1 MMETMEVD
9 KKALIHLIKQIN
21 SNVDKLIFELNVKD
35 KQIEELK
42 IHHDQQ
48 RMKPLAVDRADRR
61 RAPHQVAIS
70 STADHHRPIH
80 LDVESDSAV
89 DQASRDGQA
98 VP

>member
-42 IHHDQQ
+42 IQNQELKNNSATILNQIKEYIKELEQIRNHY
-48 RMKPLAVDRADRR
+48 VDSNNNSK
-61 RAPHQVAIS
+61 Q
-70 STADHHRPIH
+70 
-80 LDVESDSAV
+80 
-89 DQASRDGQA
+89 
-98 VP
+98 